1 VRSFGAV
8 VALAF
13 VFTGSAQAEL
23 VARHVQD
30 GMLALG
36 RDGKPYVAFVRG
48 SSLDIA
54 ERTASGRWRTSKVA
68 NVSPGS
74 VLVAFATGRAGPV
87 ALVERADARTLT
99 LVRASGPGWVA
110 SPLVSGLPAGMSL
123 DWPGLL
129 LDQRGLPVVAYARW
143 HSGSRKSTLYLVQA
157 NAAGR
162 LKSAPITS
170 EGYPRSYVAPP
181 AVPIVSHGQLH
192 VIESYGIDGAVGT
205 IEWYPHHK
213 SWTGQFLDGG
223 IGDYPVGRLLAT
235 VGHGG
240 TVYAAWCEALLGTGE
255 FPVTVAVHGHTISS
269 TFVVNRG
276 FATAL
281 VAAASGPEVAVNE
294 WRSAADLDLPG
305 NGIDWAGEVVGHGR
319 RIELD
324 GWLAGLR
331 RTSSGGRDL
340 LLAGPTGLA
349 WFRAPH
355 PLAVRTSVDA
365 VEQDDGSVL
374 VSGRV
379 RDASGGK
386 VLVYRER
393 PGAPRTLAGS
403 AQLGSDG
410 SFSLSDLPQLKPVFY
425 RAVYRDPA
433 TAIPY
438 AALLRQPIGQF

>member
-1 VRSFGAV
+1 MRSFGAA

-36 RDGKPYVAFVRG
+36 RDGTPYVAFVRG
-48 SSLDIA
+48 SSLEVT
-54 ERTASGRWRTSKVA
+54 ERTGSGRWRTSKVA
-68 NVSPGS
+68 SVSPGS
-74 VLVAFATGRAGPV
+74 VLVDFATGRAGPV
-87 ALVERADARTLT
+87 ALVERADARTL
-99 LVRASGPGWVA
+99 LLARASGPGWV
-110 SPLVSGLPAGMSL
+110 SSRLVSRLPAGVSL
-123 DWPGLL
+123 GWPGLI
-129 LDQRGLPVVAYARW
+129 LDRRGLPVVAYTRW
-143 HSGSRKSTLYLVQA
+143 HQASRKSTLYLAQA
-157 NAAGR
+157 DSAGR
-162 LKSAPITS
+162 LRSAPLTS

-181 AVPIVSHGQLH
+181 AVPLVSHGELH

-205 IEWYPHHK
+205 IEWYPHRRT
-213 SWTGQFLDGG
+213 WTGQFLDGG

-235 VGHGG
+235 VGRGG
-240 TVYAAWCEALLGTGE
+240 TVYAAWCEALLGIGE
-255 FPVTVAVHGHTISS
+255 FPVTVAVHGHMISS
-269 TFVVNRG
+269 TFVVNRAL
-276 FATAL
+276 ATAL

-294 WRSAADLDLPG
+294 WRSAADLDVPG

-331 RTSSGGRDL
+331 RTPTGGRDL
-340 LLAGPTGLA
+340 LLAGPSGLA

-355 PLAVRTSVDA
+355 PLAVRTTVDA
-365 VEQDDGSVL
+365 VEQDNGSVL

-379 RDASGGK
+379 RDLSGGK

-393 PGAPRTLAGS
+393 PGAPRTLVGS
-403 AQLGSDG
+403 AQLGPDG
-410 SFSLSDLPQLKPVFY
+410 SFSLADVPPMKPVFY

-438 AALLRQPIGQF
+438 AALLREPID

>member
-1 VRSFGAV
+1 MRSFGAL

-36 RDGKPYVAFVRG
+36 KDGKPYVAFVRG
-48 SSLDIA
+48 SSLEVA
-54 ERTASGRWRTSKVA
+54 ERPTPGHWRTSKVA
-68 NVSPGS
+68 SVSPGS
-74 VLVAFATGRAGPV
+74 VLVDFATGRGGPV
-87 ALVERADARTLT
+87 ALVERADARTL
-99 LVRASGPGWVA
+99 LLARASGPGWV
-110 SPLVSGLPAGMSL
+110 SSKLVSRLPAGASL
-123 DWPGLL
+123 GWPGLI
-129 LDQRGLPVVAYARW
+129 LDRRGLPVVAYTRW
-143 HSGSRKSTLYLVQA
+143 HSGSRRSTLYLVQA
-157 NAAGR
+157 NPAGR
-162 LKSAPITS
+162 LVSAPITS

-181 AVPIVSHGQLH
+181 AVPLVSHGELH

-205 IEWYPHHK
+205 IEWYPHRK
-213 SWTGQFLDGG
+213 TWSGQFLDGG

-235 VGHGG
+235 VGRGG

-269 TFVVNRG
+269 TFVVNRA

-294 WRSAADLDLPG
+294 WRSAADLDAPG

-331 RTSSGGRDL
+331 RTRSGGRDL
-340 LLAGPTGLA
+340 LLAGPAGLA

-355 PLAVRTSVDA
+355 PLAVRTTVDA

-379 RDASGGK
+379 RDVSGGK

-393 PGAPRTLAGS
+393 PGAPRTLVGS

-410 SFSLSDLPQLKPVFY
+410 SFSLADLPPMKPVYY

-438 AALLRQPIGQF
+438 AALLRDPID

>member
-1 VRSFGAV
+1 MRSFGAA

-36 RDGKPYVAFVRG
+36 RDGTPYVAFVRG
-48 SSLDIA
+48 SSLDVA
-54 ERTASGRWRTSKVA
+54 ERTASGRWHTSKVA
-68 NVSPGS
+68 SVSPGS
-74 VLVAFATGRAGPV
+74 VLVDFATGRAGPV
-87 ALVERADARTLT
+87 ALVERADARTL
-99 LVRASGPGWVA
+99 LLARASGPGWV
-110 SPLVSGLPAGMSL
+110 SSRLVNRLPAGVSL
-123 DWPGLL
+123 GWPGLI
-129 LDQRGLPVVAYARW
+129 LDRRGLPVVAYTRW
-143 HSGSRKSTLYLVQA
+143 HQASRKSTLYLVQA
-157 NAAGR
+157 NPAGR
-162 LKSAPITS
+162 LRSAPITS

-181 AVPIVSHGQLH
+181 AVPLVSHGELH

-205 IEWYPHHK
+205 IEWYPHRK
-213 SWTGQFLDGG
+213 TWSGQFLDGG

-240 TVYAAWCEALLGTGE
+240 TVYAAWCEALLGTGD

-269 TFVVNRG
+269 TFVVNRAL
-276 FATAL
+276 ATAL

-294 WRSAADLDLPG
+294 WRSAADLDVPG
-305 NGIDWAGEVVGHGR
+305 SGIDWAGEVVGHGR

-331 RTSSGGRDL
+331 RTPTGGRDL
-340 LLAGPTGLA
+340 LLAGPAGLA

-355 PLAVRTSVDA
+355 PLAVRTTVDA
-365 VEQDDGSVL
+365 VEQDNGSIL

-379 RDASGGK
+379 RDVSGGK

-393 PGAPRTLAGS
+393 PGAPRTLVGS
-403 AQLGSDG
+403 AQLGPDG
-410 SFSLSDLPQLKPVFY
+410 SFSLADVPPMKPVFY

-438 AALLRQPIGQF
+438 AALLREPID